1 MLFQREAKC
10 LSIRLPRPA
19 ACHDDDVEASQ
30 CVLLQAKALP
40 DQAFDAVSI
49 GGVAYGLL
57 RYGQT
62 EARVSFFGAA
72 SQYGQIRIR
81 GLLRLLEYISE
92 VGSLAQ
98 ATVTG
103 EVMGSRNQAC

>member
-1 MLFQREAKC
+1 MLFQRASKC
-10 LSIRLPRPA
+10 FSIRLLRPT

-49 GGVAYGLL
+49 GGFAYGLL

-62 EARVSFFGAA
+62 KARIAFFGVAC
-72 SQYGQIRIR
+72 QYGQVRVR
-81 GLLRLLEYISE
+81 RLLWFLEDIAE

-98 ATVTG
+98 ATVTR
-103 EVMGSRNQAC
+103 EVMGCRNQAF